1 MNIERIN
8 RFTLRS
14 LGTCSMLAVALSTQA
29 GSAPVQRYSAQ
40 LLSVQEVP
48 AVSSVASGS
57 FRATVDEAGQTIE
70 YELTF
75 TDLEA
80 GVSQA
85 HIHTAQHGV
94 NGGIMLWLCGTV
106 ALPGP
111 AGTPA
116 CPASG
121 TITGTLTPAQI
132 VAVPAQGIAAG
143 EFAEVVAALRN
154 GLAYANVHS
163 AKFPGGEI
171 RGQISR
177 VTRTIRGVTR

>member
-1 MNIERIN
+1 MNIQRMNRIAV
-8 RFTLRS
+8 RS
-14 LGTCSMLAVALSTQA
+14 LGACSMLVVALATQA
-29 GSAPVQRYSAQ
+29 GPDPLQRYAAQ
-40 LLSVQEVP
+40 LVSAQEVP
-48 AVSSVASGS
+48 SVSSVARGS

-80 GVSQA
+80 AVSQA

-94 NGGIMLWLCGTV
+94 NGGIMLWLCGTP

-111 AGTPA
+111 VGTPA

-121 TITGTLTPAQI
+121 TITGTLTPTQI
-132 VAVPAQGIAAG
+132 VAVPAQGIAPG

-154 GLAYANVHS
+154 GVAYANVHS

-177 VTRTIRGVTR
+177 VTRSIRGVVR